1 MLERRQ
7 LWRRPQ
13 LRTDEE
19 EDRERRV
26 SWLELFYDLVFV
38 VVIAEV
44 AHYLSSHIS
53 PAGVVGYVLLFL
65 PVWWV
70 WIGGTFYTERFETE
84 DLSYR
89 LFTFFQMIPV
99 AAMAVFAYQGL
110 DETAAGY
117 GLAYA
122 AARTVITVMWAR
134 AGLHAPAFRPVAKR
148 FVFGFCI
155 AILLFAL
162 SAFVEPPLRFA
173 LWGLGLLIDLLTPAF
188 TLNLQRQLPR
198 FSSSKLPERF
208 GLFVIIVLGEAI
220 VGVVLGVA
228 ELREESA
235 LSLTTYIESML
246 GLTLAFG
253 LWWVYFDFLSLRKSK
268 PGIWWSFAWNYFHLP
283 LVMAL
288 AAIGA
293 GVLAALTAENAPALA
308 ASHALLAGATGIA
321 LIAIGLIELTLM
333 RSPYLA
339 LSHRMSIG
347 LKFGMGAVALILT
360 FIAGALETIP
370 LLIILC
376 GLVAVEMIYGTYAWL
391 RSAPGAEHAVEA
403 SAVQR

>member
-1 MLERRQ
+1 MIQQPQ

-44 AHYLSSHIS
+44 AHYLSSHMS
-53 PAGVVGYVLLFL
+53 PLGVAGYVLLFL

-70 WIGGTFYTERFETE
+70 WIGGTFYAERFETE

-89 LFTFFQMIPV
+89 LFTFLQMIPV

-110 DETAAGY
+110 DETAVGY

-122 AARTVITVMWAR
+122 AARTLITLMWAR
-134 AGLHAPAFRPVAKR
+134 AGWHEPAFRPVAKR
-148 FVFGFCI
+148 FVAGFCI
-155 AILLFAL
+155 AILIFIL
-162 SAFVEPPLRFA
+162 STFVEPPLRYA
-173 LWGLGLLIDLLTPAF
+173 MWGLGLIIDLLTPSF
-188 TLNLQRQLPR
+188 TLGLQRGLPR
-198 FSSSKLPERF
+198 FSTSKLPERF

-228 ELREESA
+228 ELREEGA
-235 LSLTTYIESML
+235 LSLETYIQGTL
-246 GLTLAFG
+246 GLALAFG
-253 LWWVYFDFLSLRKSK
+253 LWWVYFDFLSLRKPK
-268 PGIWWSFAWNYFHLP
+268 PGLWWSFAWNYLHLP
-283 LVMAL
+283 LVMAI

-293 GVLAALTAENAPALA
+293 GVLAAISAEDSVVRAN
-308 ASHALLAGATGIA
+308 SHWLLSGATGVA
-321 LIAIGLIELTLM
+321 LIAIGLIEMTLL

-339 LSHRMSIG
+339 LNHRLSVSLKCGVGGAALLFILASGSI
-347 LKFGMGAVALILT
+347 
-360 FIAGALETIP
+360 ETIA
-370 LLIILC
+370 LLIILL
-376 GLVAVEMIYGTYAWL
+376 GLVAVQMIYGTYCWL
-391 RSAPGAEHAVEA
+391 RSEPSAEGVVEA
-403 SAVQR
+403 HPARG

>member
-1 MLERRQ
+1 MIERHQ
-7 LWRRPQ
+7 LWQRPQ

-44 AHYLSSHIS
+44 AHYLSSHVS
-53 PAGVVGYVLLFL
+53 PVGVAGYVLLFL

-70 WIGGTFYTERFETE
+70 WIGGTFYAERFETE

-122 AARTVITVMWAR
+122 AARTVITLMWAR
-134 AGLHAPAFRPVAKR
+134 AGWHEPAFRPVAKR
-148 FVFGFCI
+148 FVSGFCI
-155 AILLFAL
+155 AILIFIL
-162 SAFVEPPLRFA
+162 STFVEPPLRYA
-173 LWGLGLLIDLLTPAF
+173 LWGLGLMIDLLTPSF
-188 TLNLQRQLPR
+188 TLGLQRRLPR
-198 FSSSKLPERF
+198 FSTSKLPERF

-220 VGVVLGVA
+220 VGVVLSVA
-228 ELREESA
+228 ELREEGA
-235 LSLTTYIESML
+235 LSLETYIQGVL
-246 GLTLAFG
+246 GLALAFG
-253 LWWVYFDFLSLRKSK
+253 LWWVYFDFLSLRKPK
-268 PGIWWSFAWNYFHLP
+268 PGLWWSFAWNYLHLP
-283 LVMAL
+283 LVMAI

-293 GVLAALTAENAPALA
+293 GVLAAISAEDSAVR
-308 ASHALLAGATGIA
+308 ASSHWLLSGATGVA
-321 LIAIGLIELTLM
+321 LISIGLIELTLL

-339 LSHRMSIG
+339 LNHRLSVG
-347 LKFGMGAVALILT
+347 LKCGVGIVALLFT
-360 FIAGALETIP
+360 PVAGAIETIP
-370 LLIILC
+370 LLIILL
-376 GLVAVEMIYGTYAWL
+376 GFVAVQMIYGTYCWL
-391 RSAPGAEHAVEA
+391 RSETSADRAIEAHAA
-403 SAVQR
+403 QR